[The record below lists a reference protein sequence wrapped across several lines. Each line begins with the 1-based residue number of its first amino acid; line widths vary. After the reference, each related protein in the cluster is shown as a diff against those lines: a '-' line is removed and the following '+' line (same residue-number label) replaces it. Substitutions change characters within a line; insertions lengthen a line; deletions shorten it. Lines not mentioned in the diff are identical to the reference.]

1 MLLGVH
7 IIARN
12 EVDVLGRCLK
22 SIKNIADE
30 IIVADSGST
39 DGTIELASQ
48 YGARVL
54 TVEWQ
59 DDFSSVR
66 NAALE
71 QARTLW
77 VLVLD
82 ADEWLEG
89 ETGQALRQE
98 LQHTK
103 NPALRLPMRHLYDD
117 HSADHCLYSQAI
129 RLFRADRGY
138 RYEGEIHEQLISSS
152 IESRRAS
159 EAKSIDGPLLQT
171 PLTLVHDGY
180 KPSVIA
186 RKNKAERNLR
196 IIARQLSQRPHDP
209 FCLYNYGVTMCQL
222 GRTAEA
228 EPALSASWAGVPIN
242 APYRPSLIRDYVKVL
257 LALARPE
264 EAMALLR
271 EEVLRYPNYA
281 DLHWL
286 TGEALSSAGML
297 TEAAQAYETAAL
309 ISTKA
314 LGQLDINTNKVSTGD
329 YITELGSDGTLIRTA
344 WGEVLK
350 RMGNHEAAIS
360 QYELALAAAW
370 HQPAAVGMADT
381 LQLIGWSDTAIA
393 KRLRDLCAVGERR
406 DAANKRLA
414 SVMQQIGAWQCAR
427 ELWMEGANE
436 AGLIVAVGGH
446 EGMPDK
452 DSFSTEQSDWSV
464 EEIRQFGECLMAC
477 SQYVEANA
485 LWETWLDR
493 MPIADREALK
503 GPEEQAVLHSLALDW
518 TLCCWQLGETV
529 KEGTGLGALQRFL
542 GREQANGRIF
552 SVEKEWW
559 NQLAEQTAT
568 AYVKQAIELNMLLL
582 AARLTACHPGL
593 QLEGEQLLYD
603 NGYVAM
609 AAELML
615 RRYAREG
622 GMSAGQQFRLGEL
635 LYDKG
640 LYGEALS
647 LFENMSET
655 GEYGDRAQLGSA
667 AACLQMGIAALEPGQ
682 YSGSR
687 GWDGS
692 WAEQD
697 EERLRAA
704 LARVNALGWHTS
716 WNAMQRRR
724 ANGGAAE
731 ADLFMHDR

>member
-12 EVDVLGRCLK
+12 EEDVLSRCLK

-54 TVEWQ
+54 HVEWQ

-98 LQHTK
+98 LRQTK
-103 NPALRLPMRHLYDD
+103 NPAFRLPMRHLYDD
-117 HSADHCLYSQAI
+117 ASADHCLYSQAL

-138 RYEGEIHEQLISSS
+138 CYEGEIHEQLISSS
-152 IESRRAS
+152 IESGCAS
-159 EAKSIDGPLLQT
+159 EARSIDGPLLQT

-196 IIARQLSQRPHDP
+196 IIDRQLSQRPHDP

-228 EPALSASWAGVPIN
+228 EPALRASWAAVPIN
-242 APYRPSLIRDYVKVL
+242 APYRPSLIRDYAKVL
-257 LALARPE
+257 LALAKPE
-264 EAMALLR
+264 EALALLR

-281 DLHWL
+281 DLHML
-286 TGEALSSAGML
+286 MGEALSSAGML
-297 TEAAQAYETAAL
+297 TEAAQAYEMAVL
-309 ISTKA
+309 ISTKS
-314 LGQLDINTNKVSTGD
+314 LGRLDRASNKFSAGE
-329 YITELGSDGTLIRTA
+329 YITELGADGTFIRTA
-344 WGEVLK
+344 LGAVQK
-350 RMGNHEAAIS
+350 RMGNHEAAIRH
-360 QYELALAAAW
+360 YELALVAVW

-381 LQLIGWSDTAIA
+381 LQLIGWSDMAIA
-393 KRLRDLCAVGERR
+393 ERLRALFAVGERR
-406 DAANKRLA
+406 DSVNKRLA

-427 ELWMEGANE
+427 ELWMEGAIE
-436 AGLIVAVGGH
+436 AGLIVAVRGH
-446 EGMPDK
+446 DGMPDR
-452 DSFSTEQSDWSV
+452 DSFSTEQSDWSI
-464 EEIRQFGECLMAC
+464 EEIRQFGVCLMAC
-477 SQYVEANA
+477 GQYAEANA
-485 LWETWLDR
+485 LWESWLDR
-493 MPIADREALK
+493 MPIADREAIK
-503 GPEEQAVLHSLALDW
+503 DSDEQTVLSSLARDW
-518 TLCCWQLGETV
+518 TLCCWQLDETI
-529 KEGTGLGALQRFL
+529 KEGIGLGALQRYL
-542 GREQANGRIF
+542 GWEQANGRIF
-552 SVEKEWW
+552 SVEKEWFD
-559 NQLAEQTAT
+559 QLGEQTA
-568 AYVKQAIELNMLLL
+568 ALYVKQAIELNMLPL
-582 AARLTACHPGL
+582 AARLTACHQGL
-593 QLEGEQLLYD
+593 QLESEQLLYD
-603 NGYVAM
+603 NGYVEA

-615 RRYAREG
+615 RSYAREG
-622 GMSAGQQFRLGEL
+622 AMSAGQQFRLGEL

-647 LFENMSET
+647 LFENISEA

-692 WAEQD
+692 WAVQD

-716 WNAMQRRR
+716 WNAVQRRR
-724 ANGGAAE
+724 TNGGAAE